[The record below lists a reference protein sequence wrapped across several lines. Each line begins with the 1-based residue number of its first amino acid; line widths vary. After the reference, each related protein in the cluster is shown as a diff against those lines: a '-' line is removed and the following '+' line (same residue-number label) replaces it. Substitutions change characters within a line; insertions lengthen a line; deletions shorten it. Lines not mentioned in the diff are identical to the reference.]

1 MLGLWK
7 PEMPESIEASR
18 AQWAES
24 NLAENQRDQSALR
37 RRHESSLPKHF
48 PTIELNPFILG

>member
-18 AQWAES
+18 AQRAES
-24 NLAENQRDQSALR
+24 NLAETREFGSFTR
-37 RRHESSLPKHF
+37 RRVRLLVVENSAP
-48 PTIELNPFILG
+48 LN

>member
-18 AQWAES
+18 AQRAES
-24 NLAENQRDQSALR
+24 NLAENG
-37 RRHESSLPKHF
+37 SSVRLLVTLSDSLLWKIRAH
-48 PTIELNPFILG
+48 